1 MINNSA
7 DDFGCLQN
15 SLFIASCPHYFE
27 NILKLR
33 TNRFSTAGGFME
45 LKRSCYYSNYYTYYV
60 KTGLSN
66 IALSPDRKCPFRS
79 YFCILLLTLIN
90 RRGQLTRVPVRQCPH
105 KRTLLT
111 HFLCVSLLSQL
122 LFFATNLH
130 CQLWLSEQLWVM
142 RSANVW
148 HMEKFRI
155 ILLSKNTTGC
165 RKSHSVVMNSQRD
178 KQVSK
183 FTSYLTALQQ
193 IWVMDPT
200 YSKLLYTARHFPTA
214 WIYTLSMGFLMIA
227 IFFFPIKS
235 SWLHIKKLLVH
246 FETCS

>member
-1 MINNSA
+1 MWKQAWAILHWVLTENGH
-7 DDFGCLQN
+7 FKVIFTFCYRLQVTGED
-15 SLFIASCPHYFE
+15 SWQESQRGSVP
-27 NILKLR
+27 
-33 TNRFSTAGGFME
+33 TN
-45 LKRSCYYSNYYTYYV
+45 
-60 KTGLSN
+60 
-66 IALSPDRKCPFRS
+66 
-79 YFCILLLTLIN
+79 
-90 RRGQLTRVPVRQCPH
+90 VPSSHISSV
-105 KRTLLT
+105 
-111 HFLCVSLLSQL
+111 FSLLSQL

-142 RSANVW
+142 GSANVQ

-165 RKSHSVVMNSQRD
+165 RKSHSAVMNSQRD
-178 KQVSK
+178 KRVSK

-246 FETCS
+246 FETCY